1 MNTKCT
7 GLRRPVPR
15 QQSGVVLLAVMVFLL
30 IASLL
35 ALGDARSLQTQQS
48 MVASRYDHLRAL
60 AYTEGALLQ
69 VESETLSQ
77 ARGNNISFPPDP
89 NGNGTTSTPTI
100 CTSNR
105 DSDTA
110 LCRFDCSRLSN
121 FYDKDTNPT
130 TIQGCRWCSQPSPG
144 CMARWD
150 ETPWAGR
157 KIYFNYDLTKALEVK
172 EYFFQTVSEYLGAVP
187 CTPGSGLRDCKAY
200 RITVGNTPA
209 TPLQASVKL
218 QSTFVYNPADN
229 KGQRVSWREILPD

>member
-7 GLRRPVPR
+7 GPRRPVPR

-60 AYTEGALLQ
+60 AHTEGALLQ
-69 VESETLSQ
+69 VESETLQQ
-77 ARGNNISFPPDP
+77 AIESNISFPKGPS
-89 NGNGTTSTPTI
+89 GNGTTNTPSV

-105 DSDTA
+105 DSDSA
-110 LCRFDCSRLSN
+110 PCQLNCDNLSN

-130 TIQGCRWCSQPSPG
+130 IEGCRWCSQPSPG

-218 QSTFVYNPADN
+218 QSTYVYNPAEG

>member
-1 MNTKCT
+1 
-7 GLRRPVPR
+7 VPR

-48 MVASRYDHLRAL
+48 MVASRYEHLRAL

-69 VESETLSQ
+69 VESETLSK
-77 ARGNNISFPPDP
+77 AMNNNSFFPMGPD
-89 NGNGTTSTPTI
+89 GNGTSTNSV

-110 LCRFDCSRLSN
+110 LCRSDCSGLSN
-121 FYDKDTNPT
+121 LYSDRTNKSVR
-130 TIQGCRWCSQPSPG
+130 GCRWCSQPSPG

-150 ETPWAGR
+150 ETPWASR
-157 KIYFNYDLTKALEVK
+157 IIYFNYDLTNAVAIRA
-172 EYFFQTVSEYLGAVP
+172 FSFQTVSEYLGAVP

-200 RITVGNTPA
+200 RITVGNMPA
-209 TPLQASVKL
+209 TNLQASVKL
-218 QSTFVYNPADN
+218 QSTYVYDPTDGT
-229 KGQRVSWREILPD
+229 GQRVSWREILPD

>member
-1 MNTKCT
+1 
-7 GLRRPVPR
+7 
-15 QQSGVVLLAVMVFLL
+15 VVLLAVMVFLL

-77 ARGNNISFPPDP
+77 ARGSNISFPPHPD
-89 NGNGTTSTPTI
+89 GNGTTSTPTV

-110 LCRFDCSRLSN
+110 LCQFDCSGLTGLYSDQN
-121 FYDKDTNPT
+121 NGNV
-130 TIQGCRWCSQPSPG
+130 QGCRWCSQPSPG

-150 ETPWAGR
+150 ETPRASR
-157 KIYFNYDLTKALEVK
+157 TIYFNYDLTNAFAIKA
-172 EYFFQTVSEYLGAVP
+172 FSFQTVSEYLGAVP

-200 RITVGNTPA
+200 RITVGNMPA

-218 QSTFVYNPADN
+218 QSTYVYNPAES